1 MALSFVPLEDEERPG
16 WVTETQWKYLAAVK
30 EHGSVRAAERALGL
44 SNYAIGASL
53 KAYEREAA
61 RRGLAPGHFQNGVA
75 AGYAM
80 GKVTVQRNA
89 QGEVERTWERQSPD
103 SQWTEER
110 LQALRASLC
119 EDLPRV
125 APTPPPLYAND
136 DLLTI
141 YPEGDGHAG
150 LYAFKD
156 ETGQGFDLAEYE
168 RIHRAATD
176 RLVDSAPPS
185 AHALYIDLGDSLHAD
200 NNAARTKSGHH
211 LDTHGR
217 HIEVV
222 RVVIRCKR
230 YRIAR
235 LLEKHQHVSYREN
248 PGNHNSIT
256 ALMLSEMMAAVYEDE
271 PRVTVA
277 TSANPYWFLG
287 FGSNL
292 IGTTHGDGAKGANL
306 PLLMAVDA
314 PALWLASE
322 HGSRVWFVGHVHH
335 KDIKDYPGVTVEYC
349 RTLAAPDIWS
359 HGAGYRSKRSM
370 EAVTFHRELGEVE
383 RHTCNMQRIDRQA
396 A

>member
-1 MALSFVPLEDEERPG
+1 MSLSFTAPDEKPD
-16 WVTETQWKYLAAVK
+16 WVTDTQWKYLQAVDQY
-30 EHGSVRAAERALGL
+30 GSNAEAERQLGL
-44 SNYAIGASL
+44 SKDVVGKSL
-53 KAYEREAA
+53 RAYHRMAA
-61 RRGLAPGHFQNGVA
+61 RKGQAPGHFNHGVA
-75 AGYAM
+75 AGFAM
-80 GKVTVQRNA
+80 GKVTVQRA
-89 QGEVERTWERQSPD
+89 ADGTVERTWERQSPE

-110 LQALRASLC
+110 LQALREAMC

-125 APTPPPLYAND
+125 APTPAPLYADD
-136 DLLTI
+136 DLLTV
-141 YPEGDGHAG
+141 YPEGDGHGG
-150 LYAFKD
+150 LYAYKD
-156 ETGQGFDLAEYE
+156 ETGQAFDLVEYE
-168 RIHRAATD
+168 RVHKAATD

-230 YRIAR
+230 YRIGR
-235 LLEKHQHVSYREN
+235 LLEKHQHLTYREN

-256 ALMLSEMMAAVYEDE
+256 AMMLSEMMAAIYENE
-271 PRVTVA
+271 PRVTVS
-277 TSANPYWFLG
+277 TTANPYWFHG

-292 IGTTHGDGAKGANL
+292 IGTCHGDGAKGANL

-335 KDIKDYPGVTVEYC
+335 KDVKDYPGVTVEYC

-370 EAVTFHRELGEVE
+370 EAVTYHRLDGEVE
-383 RHTCNMQRIDRQA
+383 RHTCSLGRLDRLA